1 MKPEIYW
8 IPEAE
13 CGPLAIMP
21 RPRAG
26 EWLEEELAA
35 LKREGVAVVV
45 SLLTAAEEMVL
56 DLTREAELSRAAGLE
71 FRSFPIAD
79 RGLPSSCG
87 AVRRFL
93 GGLGAAC
100 AQGEGIAIH
109 CRAGIGRS
117 ALMAACLLIDAG
129 CAPSAALAR
138 IGAARGWQ
146 VPDTEEQRAWVEAY
160 ARWSRSARDQAEDM
174 GSRA

>member
-1 MKPEIYW
+1 MTPEIYW
-8 IPEAE
+8 IPDAE

-35 LKREGVAVVV
+35 LKREGVAVVL

-56 DLTREAELSRAAGLE
+56 DLTREEELCRSVGLE

-79 RGLPSSCG
+79 RGLPSSY
-87 AVRRFL
+87 AVVRQFL
-93 GGLGAAC
+93 EALGSAC

-117 ALMAACLLIDAG
+117 ALMAACLLVDAG
-129 CAPSAALAR
+129 CEPSAALER
-138 IGAARGWQ
+138 IGSARGWQ
-146 VPDTEEQRAWVEAY
+146 IPDTAEQRAWVEAY
-160 ARWSRSARDQAEDM
+160 ARQPRSPRDQAADT
-174 GSRA
+174 GSSA